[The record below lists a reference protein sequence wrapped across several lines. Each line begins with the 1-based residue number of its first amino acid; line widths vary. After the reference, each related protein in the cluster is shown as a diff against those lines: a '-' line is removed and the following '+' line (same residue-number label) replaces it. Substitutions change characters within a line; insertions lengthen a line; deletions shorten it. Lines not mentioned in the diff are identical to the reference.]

1 MVDTKCVMVYSRR
14 REATQRGNNYQK
26 RGAEVKMTIG
36 EKLKKLRGEKSQEEV
51 ARAVFISNSALSSY
65 ENGDRIP
72 RDDVKRRLASYYDKT
87 VGEIF
92 FNEK

>member
-1 MVDTKCVMVYSRR
+1 
-14 REATQRGNNYQK
+14 
-26 RGAEVKMTIG
+26 MTAG
-36 EKLKKLRGEKSQEEV
+36 EKLRKLRGDKSQEEV
-51 ARAVFISNSALSSY
+51 ARAVFISDSALSSY

-72 RDDVKRRLASYYDKT
+72 RDDVKRRLAEYYGKT

>member
-1 MVDTKCVMVYSRR
+1 
-14 REATQRGNNYQK
+14 
-26 RGAEVKMTIG
+26 MTIG

-51 ARAVFISNSALSSY
+51 ARAVFISDSALSSY
-65 ENGDRIP
+65 ENDDRIP
-72 RDDVKRRLASYYDKT
+72 RDDVKRRLASYYGKT